1 MTLSTVL
8 VMHDRLAT
16 TVMLFMFA
24 VGLWGL
30 FAFARGEVI
39 SGSIQGALAIGQ
51 VLVMAQAALG
61 VALYADGL
69 RALSSVHYLY
79 GITAVLTLPFVW
91 SYVKDRHP
99 RQGLLFYSLV
109 ALFVAGLAIRG
120 MTTGS

>member
-1 MTLSTVL
+1 
-8 VMHDRLAT
+8 MHDRLAT

-30 FAFARGEVI
+30 YSFFRGEVL

-51 VLVMAQAALG
+51 ALVMLQAGLGAL
-61 VALYADGL
+61 LFADGR
-69 RALSSVHYLY
+69 RAVTSIHYLY
-79 GITAVLTLPFVW
+79 GITAVITLPFVW
-91 SYVKDRHP
+91 SYMKDRHP
-99 RQGLLFYSLV
+99 RQALLFYSLV